1 MPAWLGYSLGVMVLW
16 GMWAFLPKI
25 STRTLDARST
35 LFFQHLG
42 GFLTALIV
50 LSTAR
55 FKLKFEPSGMAWA
68 MLTGM
73 LGVLGLLCYL
83 QAVARQSIGVVV
95 MVTALYPL
103 ITVTLSV
110 LVLKDRI
117 TGLQW
122 MGIFFALCAL
132 ACMSWPS
139 K

>member
-1 MPAWLGYSLGVMVLW
+1 MPAWLVYSIGVMLLW
-16 GMWAFLPKI
+16 GTWAFLPKI
-25 STRTLDARST
+25 STRTLDAQST

-50 LSTAR
+50 VGLVR
-55 FKLKFEPSGMAWA
+55 FRIKVDPAGISWA

-83 QAVARQSIGVVV
+83 QAVARQSIAVVV

-110 LVLKDRI
+110 LILKDKI
-117 TGLQW
+117 TSMQW
-122 MGIFFALCAL
+122 LGIVFALCAL
-132 ACMSWPS
+132 ACMSAPS
-139 K
+139 R